1 MYKIVNN
8 PTYFVVLIE
17 EKIKN
22 FGRRNQ
28 DFCSQFKTYPRHAET
43 QHRERAV
50 YDTYHLSK
58 QSFAL
63 SIFTENKFCN

>member
-17 EKIKN
+17 EIIKN

-50 YDTYHLSK
+50 YDTYHFVKTLK
-58 QSFAL
+58 L
-63 SIFTENKFCN
+63 

>member
-1 MYKIVNN
+1 MYVFVLNQA
-8 PTYFVVLIE
+8 FLVVLIE

-22 FGRRNQ
+22 SGRRNQ

-50 YDTYHLSK
+50 SDTYHFVKTLK
-58 QSFAL
+58 L
-63 SIFTENKFCN
+63 